1 MRPPRGAGHALAVG
15 DAVDEVLPLRR
26 AWLQGGSWAAVGV
39 GVGVGV
45 EVGVGLGLRL
55 GLGLGLLRVGVGIRA

>member
-26 AWLQGGSWAAVGV
+26 ACLQVGSRAAVGES
-39 GVGVGV
+39 GC
-45 EVGVGLGLRL
+45 
-55 GLGLGLLRVGVGIRA
+55 GIGRGEWSGGI

>member
-26 AWLQGGSWAAVGV
+26 ACLQGGSRDWGWVGGWGWGWGWGWAQA
-39 GVGVGV
+39 
-45 EVGVGLGLRL
+45 
-55 GLGLGLLRVGVGIRA
+55 RARARA